1 MFLAEL
7 LTHEKDTIEMDIK
20 MDIYINMAIV
30 FISAVVYY
38 YVWHLLALDEY
49 KSRGCTFYLK
59 QKMNS

>member
-30 FISAVVYY
+30 FITAVVYY

-49 KSRGCTFYLK
+49 QS
-59 QKMNS
+59 